1 MPSKHQTGIHR
12 RVVLGAGVAAAAG
25 TALPWFARPA
35 AAAAGTLRAG
45 IAGYNVINTLD
56 PGKHSLIPE
65 AYVVWAMFNALV
77 KFNGKMEVVPDLAE
91 SFATKDEI

>member
-1 MPSKHQTGIHR
+1 MPSKHRRGIHR
-12 RVVLGAGVAAAAG
+12 RVVLGAGVAGAAG
-25 TALPWFARPA
+25 VALPWLARPS

-77 KFNGKMEVVPDLAE
+77 KFNGKM
-91 SFATKDEI
+91 